1 MNTVGSTCIFNKLLK
16 TNNADMGRYLEGIW
30 GLSFLKIGVTNAV
43 LSACEKTSCSDERF
57 IKNASGCFK
66 SLA

>member
-1 MNTVGSTCIFNKLLK
+1 
-16 TNNADMGRYLEGIW
+16 MGRYLEGIW

-43 LSACEKTSCSDERF
+43 LSACEKTLCSDERF

>member
-1 MNTVGSTCIFNKLLK
+1 
-16 TNNADMGRYLEGIW
+16 MGRYLEGIG